1 MPFKMQITHLLFRPY
16 QGGGYPVF
24 RRFLRIDT
32 VAALLLWDTGTVTA
46 ADGGGGCDWEEKA
59 VRFIVVLLV
68 VVGFAAFFL
77 INKMKYINNN

>member
-24 RRFLRIDT
+24 QWILRIDT
-32 VAALLLWDTGTVTA
+32 VAALLLWDTGTATA
-46 ADGGGGCDWEEKA
+46 ADGGGGCDRDKEV

-68 VVGFAAFFL
+68 VVRFAAFF
-77 INKMKYINNN
+77 NK